1 MLRELL
7 TSDIQGVK
15 SIRSVGAVF
24 EKILFRLG
32 VLLVVFVL
40 AETKT
45 ATIHLRCLNSEDQ
58 IIVVLAV
65 EERHEPLLPYEY
77 LVDEQVLL
85 IMLHRIAEIQLMI
98 QP

>member
-40 AETKT
+40 AETKP
-45 ATIHLRCLNSEDQ
+45 
-58 IIVVLAV
+58 AV
-65 EERHEPLLPYEY
+65 EERHEPLLPYDY